1 MAAKRLRKRKPGS
14 KPWILQEPD
23 APEVQPQKV
32 TCPGCGATAELT
44 DHSCPQCGQLFYER
58 AHGKLGHKSTGNP
71 PSNEPEIADFS
82 RRMDELEKWT
92 RVVCTI
98 AGVAFGLV
106 ALMSLGVTIGGF
118 SVRSGLCGIL
128 LFGFLSVVCLLRGL
142 GRKDADAD
150 FVSSLPGFR
159 SFWRR

>member
-23 APEVQPQKV
+23 APEIQPQKV

-44 DHSCPQCGQLFYER
+44 DHTCPECGQLFYER
-58 AHGKLGHKSTGNP
+58 PHGKKGHKASGKP

-82 RRMDELEKWT
+82 RRMDELEQWT
-92 RVVCTI
+92 RVVCVI
-98 AGVAFGLV
+98 
-106 ALMSLGVTIGGF
+106 LGVVFGF
-118 SVRSGLCGIL
+118 LAVLCLAALTRGFFRVGLCGTF
-128 LFGFLSVVCLLRGL
+128 LFGLLSILCLLRGL
-142 GRKDADAD
+142 GRKDADTD